1 MKKNCCVDW
10 ERTVPIMKKLFK
22 IMRLTIF
29 LIMLSS
35 LSIFASN
42 LFSQTVSI
50 KIENVALKEV
60 LSKLED
66 KCGCNFMYSE
76 KFIDV
81 NRKVS
86 LNVDNKNLDDVLSI
100 LFSGCDIKFER
111 KDRIIILKNV
121 DTTNESSSTQQNK
134 NVSGKVTDSSRA
146 PLPGVSV
153 VIKGT
158 TTGTITDVNGIYTL
172 GNVHNNAVLQFSF
185 VGMKSKEISVGN
197 KTTIDILMEEETVGL
212 DEVVAIGYG
221 TQKREQLTTAISN
234 VKSENFIKGSVSDAS
249 QLIKGKI
256 AGLSIT
262 NPDGNPVNT
271 SQINLRGI
279 TTLVSGTS
287 PLILIDGVP
296 GSLNV
301 VAPEDIESIDVLK
314 DGSAAAIYGTRGT
327 NGVILITT
335 KKVDGEMPAS
345 IEVNS
350 YVSTQK
356 ITKKLDFMDA
366 DQYRAI
372 VAKNKPGAVDYGYN
386 TNWLDEILQTPISQ
400 VHNVNIKG
408 GSKNTTYVANIN
420 YRSSEGIIKK
430 SDNTM
435 IVPRLEIT
443 QNLFN
448 GIIKL
453 SGNITGYQ
461 QEYFSGS
468 DGGSFNNN
476 VYRNGL
482 TYNPTDRPKNDDG
495 SWVEHVDKTDY
506 MNPLS
511 LLNETHGLNQNNDLR
526 TIGTITFLPINGL
539 NIKMLGSRDLYNS
552 TRGYY
557 ETKKHYSTLH
567 DGRNGFASRGT
578 TRTLE
583 ELFELTAQYTKA
595 IKDHSINA
603 LAGYSW
609 RNNSYQ
615 DYWMQNWDFP
625 TDAFD
630 YNNMGAGKAL
640 KRGDAPIS
648 SYQSQNKLVGFFGRI
663 NYAYMNKYLVMA
675 SLRHEGSSKFGENH
689 KWGNFPAVS
698 VGWNIQ
704 KERFMSN
711 LSTISNLKL
720 RAGYGITGT
729 EPSDPYRSL
738 SLINFNTYALNNGQ
752 WVQTVDP
759 SINPNPDLRW
769 EKKEEINMG
778 LDFGLLHDRISGSID
793 VYKRT
798 TKDLLFDYPV
808 STPPYLLSTLR
819 ANAATMEN
827 KGVEIQVNAIPVRTK
842 NIEWNSSLS
851 FSYNKNKL
859 VSLNDKNFSIASGY
873 FDAGASGEPIQAN
886 FTRVKIGQPIG
897 NFWGFKTVD
906 IDATGHWIIEG
917 KDGKPKPILDQQ
929 ADDKQVLG
937 NGTPKSYLSW
947 NNTVSYKN
955 FDLNVTMRGAFGFQI
970 VNYPKMQYGA
980 PVMLNRGNI
989 LASSYDKIYN
999 KVPLAD
1005 DQSLNFV
1012 SYYVEDGDYWKI
1024 DNVTVGYNMTIK
1036 NQKII
1041 KKIRIYA
1048 SGSNLVTFTK
1058 YTGIDP
1064 EISTSF
1070 GGNNLVPGID
1080 SKGRYPASTTYTLG
1094 CFLTF

>member
-1 MKKNCCVDW
+1 MKKKQHFPDHK
-10 ERTVPIMKKLFK
+10 RSGLKKLLIVMK
-22 IMRLTIF
+22 LTTIF
-29 LIMLSS
+29 LFLSVMAMAAKTYSQETRFDLNVKDASIIQVFDEIERVTNYGFLFKTDQLDLTAKYS
-35 LSIFASN
+35 LD
-42 LFSQTVSI
+42 I
-50 KIENVALKEV
+50 KNANIEKILNEV
-60 LSKLED
+60 LDRNVYSYKMLDRNIVITRVAFESVQDGKTSK
-66 KCGCNFMYSE
+66 
-76 KFIDV
+76 
-81 NRKVS
+81 
-86 LNVDNKNLDDVLSI
+86 
-100 LFSGCDIKFER
+100 
-111 KDRIIILKNV
+111 
-121 DTTNESSSTQQNK
+121 
-134 NVSGKVTDSSRA
+134 VSGKVTDSSGGT
-146 PLPGVSV
+146 LPGVSV
-153 VIKGT
+153 TVKGT
-158 TTGTITDVNGIYTL
+158 TNGTITDSNGNYTISNL
-172 GNVHNNAVLQFSF
+172 PSNGTLQFSF
-185 VGMKSKEISVGN
+185 VGMKTQEISIGN
-197 KTTIDILMEEETVGL
+197 KTTINVTLLEETIGIE
-212 DEVVAIGYG
+212 EVVAIGYG
-221 TQKREQLTTAISN
+221 TQKREQVTTAISN
-234 VKSENFIKGSVSDAS
+234 VKSESFVKGSVTDAA
-249 QLIKGKI
+249 QLIRGKV

-262 NPDGNPVNT
+262 TPDGNPVNT

-335 KKVDGEMPAS
+335 KKVNGEMPATV
-345 IEVNS
+345 EVNS

-366 DQYRAI
+366 DQYRAV
-372 VAKNKPGAVDYGYN
+372 VAQNKPGSFDYGYN
-386 TNWLDEILQTPISQ
+386 TNWLDEILQTPVSQ
-400 VHNVNIKG
+400 VYNVNIKG
-408 GSKNTTYVANIN
+408 GSKNTTYVANLN
-420 YRSSEGIIKK
+420 YRNSQGIIKK

-443 QNLFN
+443 QNLFD
-448 GIIKL
+448 GKIKL
-453 SGNITGYQ
+453 TGNITGYQ

-468 DGGSFNNN
+468 DGGSFNTN

-482 TYNPTDRPKNDDG
+482 TYNPTDRPKDDNG
-495 SWVEHVDKTDY
+495 NWVEHVEKTDY

-511 LLNETHGLNQNNDLR
+511 LLNETHGLNQNSDLR
-526 TIGTITFLPINGL
+526 TIGTMTLLPISGL

-583 ELFELTAQYTKA
+583 EIFELTAQYTKV
-595 IKDHSINA
+595 IKNHSINA

-609 RNNSYQ
+609 RSNSFQ

-640 KRGDAPIS
+640 KRGDAPMS
-648 SYQSQNKLVGFFGRI
+648 SYQSQNKLVGYFGRI
-663 NYAYMNKYLVMA
+663 NYAYLNKYLVMA
-675 SLRHEGSSKFGENH
+675 SIRHEGSSKFGENH

-698 VGWNIQ
+698 AGWNIQ
-704 KERFMSN
+704 KENFMKSI
-711 LSTISNLKL
+711 STVSNLKL

-729 EPSDPYRSL
+729 EPSDPYKSL

-752 WVQTVDP
+752 WQQTVDP

-769 EKKEEINMG
+769 EKKEEINIG
-778 LDFGLLHDRISGSID
+778 LDFGFLKDRISGSFD

-827 KGVEIQVNAIPVRTK
+827 KGIEVQINATPIEKKDIQ
-842 NIEWNSSLS
+842 WNSSVS
-851 FSYNKNKL
+851 FSFNKNKL

-873 FDAGASGEPIQAN
+873 FNAGASGEPIQAD
-886 FTRVKIGQPIG
+886 FTRVQIGQPIG

-917 KDGKPKPILDQQ
+917 KDGKPKPILEQQ
-929 ADDKQVLG
+929 ADDKQVIG
-937 NGTPKSYLSW
+937 NGTPKTYMSW

-1012 SYYVEDGDYWKI
+1012 SYYVENGDYWKI
-1024 DNVTVGYNMTIK
+1024 DNITVGYNMIIK